1 MNKLLVVVL
10 PLIWLTMLW
19 LADGSGAIAGL
30 LGLGAASAAVLLML
44 FLRTRSVA
52 NVPDRF
58 ADERDRARRDHA
70 HRIAYWVLS
79 APIGGLF
86 GFALARVEKNIARDI
101 PITIPVEQFPL
112 LMVALWGVVLVWLAL
127 PTALLAWRPEESFP
141 DDGEPG

>member
-1 MNKLLVVVL
+1 VNKLLVVVL

-112 LMVALWGVVLVWLAL
+112 LMVSLWGVVLVWLAL

>member
-112 LMVALWGVVLVWLAL
+112 LMVSLWGVVLVWLAL

>member
-1 MNKLLVVVL
+1 VNKLLVVVL